1 MIERALMVG
10 SAVGVMCPNMLGC
23 EALDEGG
30 AFFQLLLVKMTGG
43 VEGKRGGEWKN
54 YMCDRGPKSHWV
66 DQSAWYFQI
75 YVLMS

>member
-43 VEGKRGGEWKN
+43 VEGKRGGELKKL
-54 YMCDRGPKSHWV
+54 YVRPGV
-66 DQSAWYFQI
+66 QSPIGLIRVHDISKF
-75 YVLMS
+75 MF

>member
-30 AFFQLLLVKMTGG
+30 AFFQLLLVKIGWSWGQERWLMK
-43 VEGKRGGEWKN
+43 EL
-54 YMCDRGPKSHWV
+54 
-66 DQSAWYFQI
+66 
-75 YVLMS
+75 YVRPGSKVPLG